1 MSENENMELD
11 ETMDMVE
18 QTEVEA
24 EVATTEDADVEATEA
39 DAEVVEDD
47 EAAEDDEVAED
58 DEAAEDDEVV
68 EAVEGQT
75 APEDLDDKLFDKVN
89 RAARLLRNRRGALAQ
104 EAEAEADRRRD
115 LQRALK
121 LLELKPKME
130 QKEMAE
136 LMGMGL
142 RDLNA
147 ILAEAEKHD
156 IVARIEPEEPDM
168 RKVIVMASEDA
179 EELIAA
185 QAKKRKKLVPQ
196 LSADSVEQMLA
207 LLDQVIDPLVEMGL
221 DDDRGPRGGRD
232 DRRGGDRSHGSHGAP
247 RMGFSGGRG
256 GDRGG
261 RGGFG
266 GDRGGRGG
274 FGGDRGGRGGFGD
287 RDRGG
292 DRGGR
297 GNFGGRDDRRGGD
310 RGGRGGFGGDRGGRG
325 NFGGRDDRRGGNG
338 GFRGN
343 RGGRFDR

>member
-18 QTEVEA
+18 QAEVEA
-24 EVATTEDADVEATEA
+24 EVATTEDADVEAAPA
-39 DAEVVEDD
+39 DAEV
-47 EAAEDDEVAED
+47 
-58 DEAAEDDEVV
+58 AEDDEVV
-68 EAVEGQT
+68 EAAEGQT

-147 ILAEAEKHD
+147 ILAEAEKLD

-168 RKVIVMASEDA
+168 RKVVVMASEDA

-196 LSADSVEQMLA
+196 ISADSVEQLLA

-261 RGGFG
+261 RGG
-266 GDRGGRGG
+266 DRGG
-274 FGGDRGGRGGFGD
+274 RGGRGGFGD

-297 GNFGGRDDRRGGD
+297 GGFGGRDDRRGGD

-325 NFGGRDDRRGGNG
+325 GFGGGRDDRRGGNGG

>member
-18 QTEVEA
+18 QAEVEA
-24 EVATTEDADVEATEA
+24 EVATTEDADVEAAPA
-39 DAEVVEDD
+39 DAEVVEN
-47 EAAEDDEVAED
+47 AEDAED
-58 DEAAEDDEVV
+58 H
-68 EAVEGQT
+68 T

-147 ILAEAEKHD
+147 ILAEAEKLD

-168 RKVIVMASEDA
+168 RKVVVMASEDA

-196 LSADSVEQMLA
+196 ISADSVEQLLA

-261 RGGFG
+261 RGG
-266 GDRGGRGG
+266 
-274 FGGDRGGRGGFGD
+274 RGGFGD

-297 GNFGGRDDRRGGD
+297 GGFGGRDDRRGGD

-325 NFGGRDDRRGGNG
+325 GFGGDRGGRGGFGGGRDDRRGGNGG

>member
-18 QTEVEA
+18 QAEVEV
-24 EVATTEDADVEATEA
+24 EVVTTEDADVEAAPA
-39 DAEVVEDD
+39 DAEV
-47 EAAEDDEVAED
+47 
-58 DEAAEDDEVV
+58 AEDDEVV
-68 EAVEGQT
+68 EAAEGQT

-147 ILAEAEKHD
+147 ILAEAEKLD

-168 RKVIVMASEDA
+168 RKVVVMASEDA

-196 LSADSVEQMLA
+196 ISADSVEQLLA

-274 FGGDRGGRGGFGD
+274 FGD

-297 GNFGGRDDRRGGD
+297 GGFGGRDDRRGGD

-325 NFGGRDDRRGGNG
+325 GFGGGRDDRRGGNGG

>member
-18 QTEVEA
+18 QAEVEA
-24 EVATTEDADVEATEA
+24 EVATTEDADVEAAPA
-39 DAEVVEDD
+39 DAEV
-47 EAAEDDEVAED
+47 
-58 DEAAEDDEVV
+58 AEDDEVV
-68 EAVEGQT
+68 EDAEDHT

-147 ILAEAEKHD
+147 ILAEAEKLD

-168 RKVIVMASEDA
+168 RKVVVMASEDA

-196 LSADSVEQMLA
+196 ISADSVEQLLA

-274 FGGDRGGRGGFGD
+274 FGD

-297 GNFGGRDDRRGGD
+297 GGFGGRDDRRGGD

-325 NFGGRDDRRGGNG
+325 GFGGGRDDRRGGNGG

>member
-18 QTEVEA
+18 QAEVEA
-24 EVATTEDADVEATEA
+24 EVATTEDADVEAAPA
-39 DAEVVEDD
+39 DAEV
-47 EAAEDDEVAED
+47 
-58 DEAAEDDEVV
+58 AEDDEVV
-68 EAVEGQT
+68 EAAEGQT

-147 ILAEAEKHD
+147 ILAEAEKLD

-168 RKVIVMASEDA
+168 RKVVVMASEDA

-196 LSADSVEQMLA
+196 ISADSVEQLLA

-274 FGGDRGGRGGFGD
+274 FGGRE
-287 RDRGG
+287 
-292 DRGGR
+292 
-297 GNFGGRDDRRGGD
+297 DRRGGD
-310 RGGRGGFGGDRGGRG
+310 RGGRSFGDRGGYGNRGGYGDRGGRG
-325 NFGGRDDRRGGNG
+325 GYGSRGGY
-338 GFRGN
+338 GN
-343 RGGRFDR
+343 RGGYNRD

>member
-18 QTEVEA
+18 QAEVEV
-24 EVATTEDADVEATEA
+24 EVATTEDADVEAAPA
-39 DAEVVEDD
+39 DAEV
-47 EAAEDDEVAED
+47 
-58 DEAAEDDEVV
+58 AEDDEVV
-68 EAVEGQT
+68 EAAEGQT

-147 ILAEAEKHD
+147 ILAEAEKLD

-168 RKVIVMASEDA
+168 RKVVVMASEDA

-196 LSADSVEQMLA
+196 ISADSVEQLLA

-266 GDRGGRGG
+266 G
-274 FGGDRGGRGGFGD
+274 
-287 RDRGG
+287 
-292 DRGGR
+292 
-297 GNFGGRDDRRGGD
+297 RDDRRGGD

-325 NFGGRDDRRGGNG
+325 GFGGGRDDRRGGNGG

>member
-18 QTEVEA
+18 QAEVEA
-24 EVATTEDADVEATEA
+24 EVATTEDADVEAAPA
-39 DAEVVEDD
+39 DAEV
-47 EAAEDDEVAED
+47 AEDAEG
-58 DEAAEDDEVV
+58 AEVV
-68 EAVEGQT
+68 EAAEGQT

-147 ILAEAEKHD
+147 ILAEAEKLD

-168 RKVIVMASEDA
+168 RKVVVMASEDA

-196 LSADSVEQMLA
+196 ISADSVEQLLA

-274 FGGDRGGRGGFGD
+274 FGD

-297 GNFGGRDDRRGGD
+297 GGFGGRDDRRGGD

-325 NFGGRDDRRGGNG
+325 GFGGGRDDRRGGNGG

>member
-18 QTEVEA
+18 QAEVEA
-24 EVATTEDADVEATEA
+24 EVATTEDADVEAAPA
-39 DAEVVEDD
+39 DAEV
-47 EAAEDDEVAED
+47 
-58 DEAAEDDEVV
+58 AEDDEVV
-68 EAVEGQT
+68 EAAEGQT

-147 ILAEAEKHD
+147 ILAEAEKLD

-168 RKVIVMASEDA
+168 RKVVVMASEDA

-196 LSADSVEQMLA
+196 ISADSVEQLLA

-274 FGGDRGGRGGFGD
+274 FGD

-297 GNFGGRDDRRGGD
+297 GGFGGRDDRRGGD

-325 NFGGRDDRRGGNG
+325 GFGGGRDDRRGGNGG

>member
-47 EAAEDDEVAED
+47 EAAEDDEVAE
-58 DEAAEDDEVV
+58 AA
-68 EAVEGQT
+68 EGQT

-142 RDLNA
+142 RDLNT

-297 GNFGGRDDRRGGD
+297 GNFGGRDDRRGG
-310 RGGRGGFGGDRGGRG
+310 
-325 NFGGRDDRRGGNG
+325 NG

>member
-18 QTEVEA
+18 QAEVEA
-24 EVATTEDADVEATEA
+24 EVATTEDAGVEAVLA
-39 DAEVVEDD
+39 DAEV
-47 EAAEDDEVAED
+47 A
-58 DEAAEDDEVV
+58 EAAEDDEVV
-68 EAVEGQT
+68 EDAEDHT

-147 ILAEAEKHD
+147 ILAEAEKLD

-168 RKVIVMASEDA
+168 RKVVVMASEDA

-196 LSADSVEQMLA
+196 ISADSVEQLLA

-274 FGGDRGGRGGFGD
+274 FGGDRGGRGG
-287 RDRGG
+287 

-297 GNFGGRDDRRGGD
+297 GGFGGRDDRRGGD

-325 NFGGRDDRRGGNG
+325 GFGGGRDDRRGGNGG

>member
-11 ETMDMVE
+11 ETMDMVK
-18 QTEVEA
+18 QAEVEA
-24 EVATTEDADVEATEA
+24 EVATTEDADVEAAPA
-39 DAEVVEDD
+39 DAEVVEN
-47 EAAEDDEVAED
+47 AEDAED
-58 DEAAEDDEVV
+58 H
-68 EAVEGQT
+68 T

-147 ILAEAEKHD
+147 ILAEAEKLD

-168 RKVIVMASEDA
+168 RKVVVMASEDA

-196 LSADSVEQMLA
+196 ISADSVEQLLA

-261 RGGFG
+261 RGG
-266 GDRGGRGG
+266 
-274 FGGDRGGRGGFGD
+274 RGGFGD

-297 GNFGGRDDRRGGD
+297 GGFGGRDDRRGGD

-325 NFGGRDDRRGGNG
+325 GFGGGRDDRRGGNGG

>member
-18 QTEVEA
+18 QAEVEV
-24 EVATTEDADVEATEA
+24 EVATTEDADVEAAPA
-39 DAEVVEDD
+39 DAEV
-47 EAAEDDEVAED
+47 
-58 DEAAEDDEVV
+58 AEDDEVV
-68 EAVEGQT
+68 EAAEGQT

-147 ILAEAEKHD
+147 ILAEAEKLD

-168 RKVIVMASEDA
+168 RKVVVMASEDA

-196 LSADSVEQMLA
+196 ISADSVEQLLA

-274 FGGDRGGRGGFGD
+274 FGG
-287 RDRGG
+287 
-292 DRGGR
+292 
-297 GNFGGRDDRRGGD
+297 RDDRRGGD

-325 NFGGRDDRRGGNG
+325 GFGGDRGGRGGFGGDRGGRGGFGGGRDDRRGGNGG

>member
-1 MSENENMELD
+1 MSEYTENENVMD
-11 ETMDMVE
+11 EALEAAEETVE
-18 QTEVEA
+18 ETEEIVEA
-24 EVATTEDADVEATEA
+24 EEAADEETEQAE
-39 DAEVVEDD
+39 EVV
-47 EAAEDDEVAED
+47 AEEQDRDAI
-58 DEAAEDDEVV
+58 
-68 EAVEGQT
+68 
-75 APEDLDDKLFDKVN
+75 LFDKAQ
-89 RAARLLRNRRGALAQ
+89 RAARLLRNRRDAISK
-104 EAEAEADRRRD
+104 EADTKAERMSD
-115 LQRALK
+115 MVRALK

-147 ILAEAEKHD
+147 ILAEAEKLD

-168 RKVIVMASEDA
+168 RKVVVMASEDA

-196 LSADSVEQMLA
+196 ISADSVEQLLA

-274 FGGDRGGRGGFGD
+274 FGD

-297 GNFGGRDDRRGGD
+297 GGFGGGRDDRRGGD
-310 RGGRGGFGGDRGGRG
+310 RGGRGGRGGFGGDRGGRG
-325 NFGGRDDRRGGNG
+325 GFGGGRDDRRGGNGG

>member
-18 QTEVEA
+18 QAEVEA
-24 EVATTEDADVEATEA
+24 EVATTEDADVEAVEA
-39 DAEVVEDD
+39 DAEVVED
-47 EAAEDDEVAED
+47 
-58 DEAAEDDEVV
+58 AEDDEVV
-68 EAVEGQT
+68 EAAEAQT

-196 LSADSVEQMLA
+196 VSADSVEQLLA

-266 GDRGGRGG
+266 DR
-274 FGGDRGGRGGFGD
+274 DRGGRGGFGD

-297 GNFGGRDDRRGGD
+297 GGFGGRDDRRGGD

>member
-18 QTEVEA
+18 QAEVEA
-24 EVATTEDADVEATEA
+24 EVATTEDADVEAAPA
-39 DAEVVEDD
+39 DAEV
-47 EAAEDDEVAED
+47 AEDN
-58 DEAAEDDEVV
+58 EVV
-68 EAVEGQT
+68 EHAENHT

-147 ILAEAEKHD
+147 ILAEAEKLD

-168 RKVIVMASEDA
+168 RKVVVMASEDA

-185 QAKKRKKLVPQ
+185 QAKRRKKLVPQ
-196 LSADSVEQMLA
+196 ISADSVEQLLA

-274 FGGDRGGRGGFGD
+274 FGD

-297 GNFGGRDDRRGGD
+297 GGFGGRDDRRGGD

-325 NFGGRDDRRGGNG
+325 GFGGGRDDRRGGNGG

>member
-18 QTEVEA
+18 QVEVEA
-24 EVATTEDADVEATEA
+24 EVATTEDADVEAAPA
-39 DAEVVEDD
+39 DAEV
-47 EAAEDDEVAED
+47 
-58 DEAAEDDEVV
+58 AEDDEVV
-68 EAVEGQT
+68 EAAEGQT

-147 ILAEAEKHD
+147 ILAEAEKLD

-168 RKVIVMASEDA
+168 RKVVVMASEDA

-196 LSADSVEQMLA
+196 ISADSVEQLLA

-274 FGGDRGGRGGFGD
+274 FGD

-297 GNFGGRDDRRGGD
+297 GGFGGRDDRRGGD

-325 NFGGRDDRRGGNG
+325 GFGGGRDDRRGGNGG

>member
-18 QTEVEA
+18 QAEVEA
-24 EVATTEDADVEATEA
+24 EVATTEDADVEAAPA
-39 DAEVVEDD
+39 DAEV
-47 EAAEDDEVAED
+47 
-58 DEAAEDDEVV
+58 AEDDEVV
-68 EAVEGQT
+68 EAAEGQI

-147 ILAEAEKHD
+147 ILAEAEKLD

-168 RKVIVMASEDA
+168 RKVVVMASEDA

-196 LSADSVEQMLA
+196 ISADSVEQLLA

-274 FGGDRGGRGGFGD
+274 FGGDRGGRGGFG
-287 RDRGG
+287 
-292 DRGGR
+292 
-297 GNFGGRDDRRGGD
+297 
-310 RGGRGGFGGDRGGRG
+310 
-325 NFGGRDDRRGGNG
+325 GGRDDRRGGNGG

>member
-18 QTEVEA
+18 QAEVEA
-24 EVATTEDADVEATEA
+24 EVATTEDADVEAAPA
-39 DAEVVEDD
+39 DAEVVEN
-47 EAAEDDEVAED
+47 AEDAED
-58 DEAAEDDEVV
+58 H
-68 EAVEGQT
+68 T

-147 ILAEAEKHD
+147 ILAEAEKLD

-168 RKVIVMASEDA
+168 RKVVVMASEDA

-196 LSADSVEQMLA
+196 ISADSVEQLLA

-261 RGGFG
+261 RGG
-266 GDRGGRGG
+266 
-274 FGGDRGGRGGFGD
+274 RGGFGD

-297 GNFGGRDDRRGGD
+297 GGFGGRDDRRGGD

-325 NFGGRDDRRGGNG
+325 GFGSGRDDRRGGNGG

>member
-11 ETMDMVE
+11 EMMDMVE
-18 QTEVEA
+18 QAEVEA
-24 EVATTEDADVEATEA
+24 EVATTEDADVEAAPA
-39 DAEVVEDD
+39 DAEV
-47 EAAEDDEVAED
+47 AEDTEV
-58 DEAAEDDEVV
+58 AEDDEVV
-68 EAVEGQT
+68 EAAEGQT

-147 ILAEAEKHD
+147 ILAEAEKLD

-168 RKVIVMASEDA
+168 RKVVVMASEDA

-196 LSADSVEQMLA
+196 ISADSVEQLLA

-266 GDRGGRGG
+266 GDRG
-274 FGGDRGGRGGFGD
+274 DRGGFGD

-297 GNFGGRDDRRGGD
+297 GGFGGGRDDRRGGD
-310 RGGRGGFGGDRGGRG
+310 RGGRGGRGGFGGDRGGRG
-325 NFGGRDDRRGGNG
+325 GFGGGRDDRRGGNGG

>member
-18 QTEVEA
+18 QAEVEA
-24 EVATTEDADVEATEA
+24 EVATTEDADVEAAPA
-39 DAEVVEDD
+39 DAEV
-47 EAAEDDEVAED
+47 AED
-58 DEAAEDDEVV
+58 AEDDEVV
-68 EAVEGQT
+68 EAAEGQT

-147 ILAEAEKHD
+147 ILAEAEKLD

-168 RKVIVMASEDA
+168 RKVVVMASEDA

-196 LSADSVEQMLA
+196 ISADSVEQLLA

-274 FGGDRGGRGGFGD
+274 FGG
-287 RDRGG
+287 
-292 DRGGR
+292 
-297 GNFGGRDDRRGGD
+297 RDDRRGGD
-310 RGGRGGFGGDRGGRG
+310 RGGRGGFGG
-325 NFGGRDDRRGGNG
+325 GRDDRRGGNGG

>member
-18 QTEVEA
+18 QAEVEV
-24 EVATTEDADVEATEA
+24 EVATTEDADVEAAPA
-39 DAEVVEDD
+39 DAEV
-47 EAAEDDEVAED
+47 
-58 DEAAEDDEVV
+58 AEDDEVV
-68 EAVEGQT
+68 EAAEGQT

-147 ILAEAEKHD
+147 ILAEAEKLD

-168 RKVIVMASEDA
+168 RKVVVMASEDA

-196 LSADSVEQMLA
+196 ISADSVEQLLA

-274 FGGDRGGRGGFGD
+274 FGD

-297 GNFGGRDDRRGGD
+297 GGFGGRDDRRGGD
-310 RGGRGGFGGDRGGRG
+310 RGGRGGFGG
-325 NFGGRDDRRGGNG
+325 GRDDRRGGNGG

>member
-18 QTEVEA
+18 QAEVEA
-24 EVATTEDADVEATEA
+24 EVATTGDADVEATEA

-47 EAAEDDEVAED
+47 EAAEDDEVAE
-58 DEAAEDDEVV
+58 AA
-68 EAVEGQT
+68 EGQT

-297 GNFGGRDDRRGGD
+297 GNFGGRDDRRGG
-310 RGGRGGFGGDRGGRG
+310 
-325 NFGGRDDRRGGNG
+325 NG

>member
-11 ETMDMVE
+11 EMMDMVE
-18 QTEVEA
+18 QAEVEA
-24 EVATTEDADVEATEA
+24 EVATTEDADVEAAPA
-39 DAEVVEDD
+39 DAEV
-47 EAAEDDEVAED
+47 AEDTEV
-58 DEAAEDDEVV
+58 AEDDEVV
-68 EAVEGQT
+68 EAAEGQT

-147 ILAEAEKHD
+147 ILAEAEKLD

-168 RKVIVMASEDA
+168 RKVVVMASEDA

-196 LSADSVEQMLA
+196 ISADSVEQLLA

-274 FGGDRGGRGGFGD
+274 FGD
-287 RDRGG
+287 RD
-292 DRGGR
+292 
-297 GNFGGRDDRRGGD
+297 RGGD
-310 RGGRGGFGGDRGGRG
+310 RGGRGGFGG
-325 NFGGRDDRRGGNG
+325 GRDDRRGGNGG

>member
-24 EVATTEDADVEATEA
+24 EVATTEDADVEAAPA
-39 DAEVVEDD
+39 DAEV
-47 EAAEDDEVAED
+47 AEDAED
-58 DEAAEDDEVV
+58 H
-68 EAVEGQT
+68 T

-147 ILAEAEKHD
+147 ILAEAEKLD

-168 RKVIVMASEDA
+168 RKVVVMASEDA

-196 LSADSVEQMLA
+196 ISADSVEQLLA

-274 FGGDRGGRGGFGD
+274 FGD

-297 GNFGGRDDRRGGD
+297 GGFGGRDDRRGGD

-325 NFGGRDDRRGGNG
+325 GFGGDRGGRGGFGGGRDDRRGGNGG

>member
-18 QTEVEA
+18 QAEVEA
-24 EVATTEDADVEATEA
+24 EVATTEDVDVEAAPADAEVA
-39 DAEVVEDD
+39 EDAEDAEVVE
-47 EAAEDDEVAED
+47 AA
-58 DEAAEDDEVV
+58 
-68 EAVEGQT
+68 EGQT

-147 ILAEAEKHD
+147 ILAEAEKLD

-168 RKVIVMASEDA
+168 RKVVVMASEDA
-179 EELIAA
+179 EELIAV

-196 LSADSVEQMLA
+196 ISADSVEQLLA

-221 DDDRGPRGGRD
+221 DD
-232 DRRGGDRSHGSHGAP
+232 DRSHGSHGAP

-266 GDRGGRGG
+266 GDRGG
-274 FGGDRGGRGGFGD
+274 FGGDRGGRGG
-287 RDRGG
+287 
-292 DRGGR
+292 
-297 GNFGGRDDRRGGD
+297 FGGRDDRRGGD

-325 NFGGRDDRRGGNG
+325 GFGGDRGGRGGFGGGRDDRRGGNGG

>member
-18 QTEVEA
+18 QAEVEA
-24 EVATTEDADVEATEA
+24 EVATTEDADVEAAPA
-39 DAEVVEDD
+39 DAEV
-47 EAAEDDEVAED
+47 
-58 DEAAEDDEVV
+58 AEDDEVV
-68 EAVEGQT
+68 EAAEGQT
-75 APEDLDDKLFDKVN
+75 APEDRDDKLFDKVN

-147 ILAEAEKHD
+147 ILAEAEKLD
-156 IVARIEPEEPDM
+156 IVARVEPEEPDM
-168 RKVIVMASEDA
+168 RKVVVMASEDA

-196 LSADSVEQMLA
+196 ISADSVEQLLA

-274 FGGDRGGRGGFGD
+274 FGG
-287 RDRGG
+287 
-292 DRGGR
+292 
-297 GNFGGRDDRRGGD
+297 RDDRRGGD
-310 RGGRGGFGGDRGGRG
+310 RGGRGGFGGDRAGRG
-325 NFGGRDDRRGGNG
+325 GFGGDRAGRGGFGGGRDDRRGGNGG

>member
-18 QTEVEA
+18 QAEVEA
-24 EVATTEDADVEATEA
+24 EVATTEDADVEAAPA
-39 DAEVVEDD
+39 DAEV
-47 EAAEDDEVAED
+47 
-58 DEAAEDDEVV
+58 AEDDEVV
-68 EAVEGQT
+68 EAAEGQT

-147 ILAEAEKHD
+147 ILAEAEKLD

-168 RKVIVMASEDA
+168 RKVVVMASEDA

-196 LSADSVEQMLA
+196 ISADSVEQLLA

-261 RGGFG
+261 RCGFG

-274 FGGDRGGRGGFGD
+274 
-287 RDRGG
+287 
-292 DRGGR
+292 
-297 GNFGGRDDRRGGD
+297 FGGRDDRRGGD

-325 NFGGRDDRRGGNG
+325 GFGGGRDDRRGGNGG

>member
-18 QTEVEA
+18 QAEVEA
-24 EVATTEDADVEATEA
+24 EVATTEDADVEAAPA
-39 DAEVVEDD
+39 DAEV
-47 EAAEDDEVAED
+47 
-58 DEAAEDDEVV
+58 AEDDEVV
-68 EAVEGQT
+68 EAAEGQT

-147 ILAEAEKHD
+147 ILAEAEKLD

-168 RKVIVMASEDA
+168 RKVVVMASEDA

-196 LSADSVEQMLA
+196 ISADSVEQLLA

-261 RGGFG
+261 RGGDRGGRGGFG
-266 GDRGGRGG
+266 GRDDRRSGDRGGRGG
-274 FGGDRGGRGGFGD
+274 FGGDRGGRGGFG
-287 RDRGG
+287 
-292 DRGGR
+292 
-297 GNFGGRDDRRGGD
+297 
-310 RGGRGGFGGDRGGRG
+310 
-325 NFGGRDDRRGGNG
+325 GGRDDRRGGNGG

>member
-18 QTEVEA
+18 QAEVEA

-47 EAAEDDEVAED
+47 EAAEDDEVAE
-58 DEAAEDDEVV
+58 AA
-68 EAVEGQT
+68 EGQT

>member
-18 QTEVEA
+18 QAEVEA
-24 EVATTEDADVEATEA
+24 EVATTEDADVEAAPA
-39 DAEVVEDD
+39 DAEVVEN
-47 EAAEDDEVAED
+47 AEDAED
-58 DEAAEDDEVV
+58 H
-68 EAVEGQT
+68 T

-147 ILAEAEKHD
+147 ILAEAEKLD

-168 RKVIVMASEDA
+168 RKVVVMASEDA

-196 LSADSVEQMLA
+196 ISADSVEQLLA

-274 FGGDRGGRGGFGD
+274 FGD

-297 GNFGGRDDRRGGD
+297 GGFGGRDDRRGGD

-325 NFGGRDDRRGGNG
+325 GFGGGRDDRRGGNGG

>member
-18 QTEVEA
+18 QAEVEA
-24 EVATTEDADVEATEA
+24 EVATTEDADVEAAPA
-39 DAEVVEDD
+39 DAEV
-47 EAAEDDEVAED
+47 AEDAED
-58 DEAAEDDEVV
+58 Y
-68 EAVEGQT
+68 T

-147 ILAEAEKHD
+147 ILAEAEKLD

-168 RKVIVMASEDA
+168 RKVVVMASEDA

-196 LSADSVEQMLA
+196 ISADSVEQLLA

-261 RGGFG
+261 RGGC
-266 GDRGGRGG
+266 
-274 FGGDRGGRGGFGD
+274 GGDRGGRGGFGD

-297 GNFGGRDDRRGGD
+297 GGFGGRDDRRGGD

-325 NFGGRDDRRGGNG
+325 GFGGDRGGRGGFGGGRDDRRGGNGG

>member
-18 QTEVEA
+18 QAEAEA
-24 EVATTEDADVEATEA
+24 EVATTEDADVEAAPANAEVA
-39 DAEVVEDD
+39 EDAEVVED
-47 EAAEDDEVAED
+47 AEDH
-58 DEAAEDDEVV
+58 
-68 EAVEGQT
+68 T

-147 ILAEAEKHD
+147 ILAEAEKLD

-168 RKVIVMASEDA
+168 RKVVVMASEDA

-196 LSADSVEQMLA
+196 ISADSVEQLLA

-274 FGGDRGGRGGFGD
+274 FGD

-297 GNFGGRDDRRGGD
+297 GGFGGRDDRRGGD

-325 NFGGRDDRRGGNG
+325 GFGGGRDDRRGGNGG

>member
-18 QTEVEA
+18 QAEVEA
-24 EVATTEDADVEATEA
+24 EVATTEDADVEAAPA
-39 DAEVVEDD
+39 DAEV
-47 EAAEDDEVAED
+47 
-58 DEAAEDDEVV
+58 AEDDEVV
-68 EAVEGQT
+68 EAAEGQT

-121 LLELKPKME
+121 LLELKSKME

-147 ILAEAEKHD
+147 ILAEAEKLD

-168 RKVIVMASEDA
+168 RKIVVMASEDA

-196 LSADSVEQMLA
+196 ISADSVEQLLA

-274 FGGDRGGRGGFGD
+274 FGD

-297 GNFGGRDDRRGGD
+297 GGCGGRDDRRGGD

-325 NFGGRDDRRGGNG
+325 GFGGGRDDRRGGNGG

>member
-18 QTEVEA
+18 QAEVEA
-24 EVATTEDADVEATEA
+24 EVATTEDADVEAAPA
-39 DAEVVEDD
+39 DAEV
-47 EAAEDDEVAED
+47 
-58 DEAAEDDEVV
+58 AEDDEVV
-68 EAVEGQT
+68 EAAEGQT

-147 ILAEAEKHD
+147 ILAEAEKLD

-168 RKVIVMASEDA
+168 RKVVVMASEDA

-196 LSADSVEQMLA
+196 ISADSVEQLLA

-274 FGGDRGGRGGFGD
+274 FGD

-297 GNFGGRDDRRGGD
+297 GGFGGRDDRRGGD
-310 RGGRGGFGGDRGGRG
+310 RGGRGGFGG
-325 NFGGRDDRRGGNG
+325 GRDDRRGGNGG